1 MGKQMFFRQL
11 RCISRLN
18 CWKIIVISRR
28 RWRSWAGVS
37 FSISTPSMTT
47 LPSVGRSSRLMQR
60 TSVDLPA
67 PDMPMM
73 P

>member
-18 CWKIIVISRR
+18 CWKIMVISRR
-28 RWRSWAGVS
+28 RSRSWAAFKVS
-37 FSISTPSMTT
+37 IAVPSITT

>member
-1 MGKQMFFRQL
+1 M
-11 RCISRLN
+11 
-18 CWKIIVISRR
+18 VISRR
-28 RWRSWAGVS
+28 RLRSEAGDKVS
-37 FSISTPSMTT
+37 IATPSITT
-47 LPSVGRSSRLMQR
+47 LPPVGRSNRLMQR